1 MKKNI
6 LLLFCG
12 GTISMT
18 KNEDTGALDIANGA
32 DQLFKL
38 EPRIVELANIDVQIV
53 DNLDSSNATPRL
65 WEKVG
70 SIIYEKYN
78 DYDGFLITT
87 GTNTMAYMAS
97 ALSFSLSNIG
107 KPVVLTGAQ
116 IPAESISTD
125 GRNNLV
131 NALRVTTMDLW
142 WVFLVFGSKLIL
154 WCRAKKVS
162 ESDLDAFASF
172 NQQEFGEIGI
182 GIKLNFDSHKSHNNP
197 LMLKNGF
204 DDNVMSLTLF
214 PAESNNDYLMKLID
228 SGVKW
233 FVLRWFGT
241 WDVPGYIFPFLEK
254 AREKKVPVIVTTQCR
269 WSTMMGI
276 DSIGLE
282 ALKLWAI
289 EAYDMS
295 METMLGKLMWLLKQD
310 CPYEN
315 IKTMMQR
322 NFYGEINTT
331 KARVFRSQEL
341 QAAID
346 NLN

>member
-1 MKKNI
+1 
-6 LLLFCG
+6 
-12 GTISMT
+12 MT

-131 NALRVTTMDLW
+131 NALRVTTMDL
-142 WVFLVFGSKLIL
+142 
-154 WCRAKKVS
+154 
-162 ESDLDAFASF
+162 
-172 NQQEFGEIGI
+172 
-182 GIKLNFDSHKSHNNP
+182 
-197 LMLKNGF
+197 
-204 DDNVMSLTLF
+204 
-214 PAESNNDYLMKLID
+214 
-228 SGVKW
+228 
-233 FVLRWFGT
+233 
-241 WDVPGYIFPFLEK
+241 
-254 AREKKVPVIVTTQCR
+254 
-269 WSTMMGI
+269 
-276 DSIGLE
+276 
-282 ALKLWAI
+282 
-289 EAYDMS
+289 
-295 METMLGKLMWLLKQD
+295 
-310 CPYEN
+310 
-315 IKTMMQR
+315 
-322 NFYGEINTT
+322 
-331 KARVFRSQEL
+331 
-341 QAAID
+341 
-346 NLN
+346 